1 MSPSFKFNE
10 RGKGCNYMPV
20 MDGLEAIKRI
30 RANQIPGKSKIP
42 IITFSAG
49 VMDKD
54 KQTAMEAGANDILGK
69 PFKVNILHQKIVKNI
84 S

>member
-1 MSPSFKFNE
+1 
-10 RGKGCNYMPV
+10 MPV

-30 RANQIPGKSKIP
+30 RADQVPGKCKIP

-54 KQTAMEAGANDILGK
+54 KETAMEAGANDVLGK
-69 PFKVNILHQKIVKNI
+69 PFKVNVLHQKILNQVLA
-84 S
+84 SR